1 METELRHALSTAERA
16 VAEVEEQLAAQERA
30 HEEQSGV
37 QQQLMHQAYA
47 STQARRPT
55 LCMRPAICGVSV
67 VCAGAWRGCLSNA
80 WLYANHATIPL
91 RHHAITSSWQALER
105 GLEEQRDAAAAEAAR
120 HAAQLASVEAGA
132 LLSHPYS

>member
-47 STQARRPT
+47 STQA
-55 LCMRPAICGVSV
+55 
-67 VCAGAWRGCLSNA
+67 
-80 WLYANHATIPL
+80 
-91 RHHAITSSWQALER
+91 LER

>member
-1 METELRHALSTAERA
+1 MVAGRAGSGRGGAVVRA
-16 VAEVEEQLAAQERA
+16 VIAAGLFAAAPVLGASGLAAQERA
-30 HEEQSGV
+30 HQEQSGV

-47 STQARRPT
+47 ST
-55 LCMRPAICGVSV
+55 
-67 VCAGAWRGCLSNA
+67 
-80 WLYANHATIPL
+80 
-91 RHHAITSSWQALER
+91 QALER